1 MKQQSLFKTGRL
13 ALLLGAVLIST
24 TTWAETSLWKVS
36 KGDDYLY
43 VGGTVHFLPESAF
56 PLPPAFE
63 TAYQATDTLVLETKL
78 PEPNDTALQAAMMQA
93 MAYQDERRLSTV
105 LSSDVYQQV
114 ASYFAPYG
122 VQLQQLDAYK
132 PCFIVLQMLGLELMK
147 SQMAGE
153 GVDAYFDKK
162 ARAEGKT
169 LAYLES
175 VESQIQLL
183 ANMGEGYEDAFMT
196 MNLQQFSD
204 FKTYFSAAISA
215 WRVGDMQELNDLM
228 VQPAR
233 ELDPI
238 LYQALFVARNQ
249 NWLPQ
254 IQNMFGN
261 DQKELVLVGSGH
273 LAGEHSVLE
282 LLQQAGY
289 QVEQVK

>member
-1 MKQQSLFKTGRL
+1 MTTKPILTICRI
-13 ALLLGAVLIST
+13 ALLSGAILTSVAA
-24 TTWAETSLWKVS
+24 WADTSLWKVS

-43 VGGTVHFLPESAF
+43 LGGTVHFLPEAAF

-63 TAYQATDTLVLETKL
+63 TAYQATDTLILETKL
-78 PEPNDTALQAAMMQA
+78 PEPSDATLQATMMQA
-93 MAYQDERRLSTV
+93 MTYQDGRRLSTV
-105 LSSDVYQQV
+105 LSSAVYQQV
-114 ASYFAPYG
+114 ANYFASYG

-132 PCFIVLQMLGLELMK
+132 PGFIVLQMLGLELMK

-169 LAYLES
+169 QGYLES
-175 VESQIQLL
+175 VESQIKLL
-183 ANMGEGYEDAFMT
+183 ADMGEGYEDAFIT

-204 FKTYFSAAISA
+204 FKAYFTQAIQA
-215 WRVGDMQELNDLM
+215 WRVGDMQQLNQLM
-228 VQPAR
+228 VQPAQ

-238 LYQALFVARNQ
+238 LYQALFVTRNQ

-273 LAGEHSVLE
+273 LAGEHSILV